1 MEETTISAKKYIL
14 IYGLILGM
22 IFIVYNIFTYLGDE
36 QINKIRLL
44 SILYYI
50 INIGVIILGIKLF
63 KKANNGFLRLGEA
76 LKIGVGIALIAGL
89 MVIFWNIVLN
99 TVIEP
104 DMMSEKLLTQKQQ
117 MIEQNP
123 NVSKKEIE
131 QRMATVERFSS
142 LYFTSAINLII
153 DVIFGLII
161 SLLAG
166 AIMQKERDIF
176 D

>member
-22 IFIVYNIFTYLGDE
+22 IFIVYNIFMYLGDE